1 MTSIFHSILSKSL
14 LKLELLINDLLQS
27 AFKYK
32 VTLTPSNYSG
42 WRMHKKFDLYY
53 YYEGFNTL
61 VWSYVD
67 SQRYRIEEKSIELKT
82 YMNFSVIY
90 V

>member
-32 VTLTPSNYSG
+32 VNLTPSNYSG

-53 YYEGFNTL
+53 YG
-61 VWSYVD
+61 
-67 SQRYRIEEKSIELKT
+67 
-82 YMNFSVIY
+82 
-90 V
+90 